1 MRKQTARRGF
11 TITELVIVIV
21 VIAILAA
28 VLIPTFASLIKK
40 ANLSADTQTAKSL
53 NTAVAAAEAEN
64 EVVTFSV
71 ALNAMREA
79 GYIVANLNPTEA
91 GNFFVWESKTNQV
104 LLVDEDMKVLFK
116 AKELDE
122 TCDSIEDGTWYIA
135 LNDTSALEGIEGA
148 QVIPSMTDKAIA
160 GKGDNVK
167 ALLAGGGTVTLS
179 ENVTLTEAPAHAD
192 GNGKKDGIRIDT
204 DEETTLD
211 LNGQTLNASFTT
223 ADYRMFQVGS
233 DFNLANGSI
242 VASGEAKK
250 GGLWGVLRTF
260 DKAKITVKNM
270 QVSYT
275 NTLANSSVPGAVI
288 QATDGTEML
297 LEDTTITAGN
307 TIGMEIAESTATLKN
322 VTVKNAGDR
331 GWCTSC
337 VTVSY
342 GGTINVES
350 GYYEAQG
357 NVLCVLSSGGT
368 INVKGGTF
376 EGALELTTDSKIA
389 VADSKIVISGGTFNG
404 KPYSSYTVDQW
415 KEMVKGEQSVTIEN
429 GVVTILLPKA

>member
-1 MRKQTARRGF
+1 MRANKRGF

-64 EVVTFSV
+64 ETVTFSV

-79 GYIVANLNPTEA
+79 GYIVANLNPTAA
-91 GNFFVWESKTNQV
+91 GNFFAWEAKTNQV
-104 LLVDEDMKVLFK
+104 LLVDKDMKVLFK
-116 AKELDE
+116 AEDLDE

-135 LNDTSALEGIEGA
+135 LNDTSILDDVAGA
-148 QVIPSMTDKAIA
+148 QVIPSLTDKAVD

-167 ALLAGGGTVTLS
+167 TMLADGGTVTLS
-179 ENVTLTEAPAHAD
+179 ENVTLTEAPTHSD
-192 GNGKKDGIRIDT
+192 GVKKDGIRIDT

-242 VASGEAKK
+242 VASGEAKS

>member
-1 MRKQTARRGF
+1 MKTNRKGF

-64 EVVTFSV
+64 ETVTFSV

-79 GYIVANLNPTEA
+79 GYIVANLNPTAA
-91 GNFFVWESKTNQV
+91 GNFFVWEAKTNQV

-116 AKELDE
+116 AEDLDE

-135 LNDTSALEGIEGA
+135 LNDTSILDGVAGA
-148 QVIPSMTDKAIA
+148 QVIPSLTDKAVD

-167 ALLAGGGTVTLS
+167 AMLAGGGTVTLS
-179 ENVTLTEAPAHAD
+179 ENVTLTEAPTHSD
-192 GNGKKDGIRIDT
+192 GVKKDGIRIDT
-204 DEETTLD
+204 DEETSLD

-233 DFNLANGSI
+233 DFNLANGTV
-242 VASGEAKK
+242 VASGEAKS
-250 GGLWGVLRTF
+250 GGLWGALRTF
-260 DKAKITVKNM
+260 GGAKVNVKNM
-270 QVSYT
+270 QLSYT
-275 NTLANSSVPGAVI
+275 NTSANSAQPGSVLSVS
-288 QATDGTEML
+288 DGSELL
-297 LEDTTITAGN
+297 LEDTTIVAGN
-307 TIGMEIAESTATLKN
+307 TIGMEIASAATLKN
-322 VTVKNAGDR
+322 VTLKSAGDK
-331 GWCTSC
+331 GWKTAGIS
-337 VTVSY
+337 VSF
-342 GGTINVES
+342 GGTVNIES

-357 NVLCVLSSGGT
+357 DVLYVLPSGGT

-376 EGALELTTDSKIA
+376 AGGLAIHEMYAGKTG
-389 VADSKIVISGGTFNG
+389 KIVISGGTFDG
-404 KPYSSYTVDQW
+404 KPYSSYSVAQW
-415 KEMVKGEQSVTIEN
+415 AEMVTGAEVSNVSINNGTVTIVVN
-429 GVVTILLPKA
+429 G